1 MSYVSHF
8 IYEYAQRSVHGRS
21 VGFLGFCYA
30 SKKKG
35 GIFYFMTDQN
45 LRDIQELIGYSFR
58 NTMLLQQAF
67 IRRSYTQEHPDHQ
80 NNEVLEFI
88 GDKVL
93 DAAVVRH
100 LASEFGGYARS
111 NNEFVSD
118 YNEGKLTE
126 FKKKLVSK
134 TMLAH
139 RIDILGFNRYLIM
152 GKGDWNNNVHEDAS
166 VKEDLFEAILG
177 AVALDCS
184 WNWEKIDLVLEAMLP
199 IAEYLENGFDT
210 NEENYVELIQEWCQ
224 KKDHELPQYS
234 YSQYGFYSYGS
245 NRNTKYSCTLRLP
258 GVGGYGY
265 WGASFTGEGSSKP
278 QARMVAAEK
287 AYRYLDEQGMLY
299 TMADMIDEP
308 DINKAI
314 NQLQELA
321 HKGYFSMPNY
331 EFEEKHDSDGN
342 PYWVCACSITE
353 YKYYYTEESRSKKDA
368 KKQAAYSML
377 LYVLNPEEEEEYDDD
392 DDWDD

>member
-1 MSYVSHF
+1 
-8 IYEYAQRSVHGRS
+8 
-21 VGFLGFCYA
+21 
-30 SKKKG
+30 
-35 GIFYFMTDQN
+35 MTDQN

-139 RIDILGFNRYLIM
+139 RIDILGLNNYLIM
-152 GKGDWNNNVHEDAS
+152 GKGDYDNNVQEDES

-177 AVALDCS
+177 AIALDCS
-184 WNWEKIDLVLEAMLP
+184 WFWHLIDYSLDRMLP
-199 IAEYLENGFDT
+199 IAEYLANGFDT
-210 NEENYVELIQEWCQ
+210 DEENYLHKIC
-224 KKDHELPQYS
+224 HCLCNIR
-234 YSQYGFYSYGS
+234 FI
-245 NRNTKYSCTLRLP
+245 KYSFHC
-258 GVGGYGY
+258 
-265 WGASFTGEGSSKP
+265 AF
-278 QARMVAAEK
+278 
-287 AYRYLDEQGMLY
+287 YL
-299 TMADMIDEP
+299 
-308 DINKAI
+308 
-314 NQLQELA
+314 
-321 HKGYFSMPNY
+321 
-331 EFEEKHDSDGN
+331 
-342 PYWVCACSITE
+342 
-353 YKYYYTEESRSKKDA
+353 
-368 KKQAAYSML
+368 
-377 LYVLNPEEEEEYDDD
+377 
-392 DDWDD
+392 

>member
-1 MSYVSHF
+1 
-8 IYEYAQRSVHGRS
+8 
-21 VGFLGFCYA
+21 
-30 SKKKG
+30 
-35 GIFYFMTDQN
+35 MTDQN

-67 IRRSYTQEHPDHQ
+67 IRRSYSQEHPDHQ

-184 WNWEKIDLVLEAMLP
+184 WNWEKIDVVLEAMLP
-199 IAEYLENGFDT
+199 VADYLENGFDT
-210 NEENYVELIQEWCQ
+210 NEENFVELIQEWCQ

-234 YSQYGFYSYGS
+234 YNHYGYYTYGA
-245 NRNTKYSCTLRLP
+245 NRSAKYSCTLRLP

-278 QARMVAAEK
+278 QARMEASEK
-287 AYRYLDEQGMLY
+287 AYRYLDEQGLLY
-299 TMADMIDEP
+299 SMADMIDEP
-308 DINKAI
+308 ELDKAI

-321 HKGYFSMPNY
+321 HKGYFSLPVY
-331 EFEEKHDSDGN
+331 DFTEEHDENGN
-342 PYWVCACSITE
+342 PRWYCECHVQE
-353 YKYYYTEESRSKKDA
+353 YRTYFWARNPSKKLA
-368 KKQAAYSML
+368 KKKSALGML
-377 LYVLNPEEEEEYDDD
+377 QHILDEKEEPNNNRYYDDD

>member
-1 MSYVSHF
+1 
-8 IYEYAQRSVHGRS
+8 
-21 VGFLGFCYA
+21 
-30 SKKKG
+30 
-35 GIFYFMTDQN
+35 MTDRD
-45 LRDIQELIGYSFR
+45 LRDIQDLIGYSFR

-111 NNEFVSD
+111 NSEFVSD

-184 WNWEKIDLVLEAMLP
+184 WNWEKIDVVLEAMLP

-234 YSQYGFYSYGS
+234 YSQYGYYTYGS
-245 NRNTKYSCTLRLP
+245 NRNAKYSCTLRLP

-278 QARMVAAEK
+278 QARMGAAEK
-287 AYRYLDEQGMLY
+287 AYRYLDEQGLLY
-299 TMADMIDEP
+299 SMADMIDEP
-308 DINKAI
+308 ELDKAI

-321 HKGYFSMPNY
+321 HKGYFSLPVY
-331 EFEEKHDSDGN
+331 DFTEEHDENGN
-342 PYWVCACSITE
+342 PRWYCECHVQE
-353 YKYYYTEESRSKKDA
+353 YRTYFWARNPSKKLA
-368 KKQAAYSML
+368 KKKSALGML
-377 LYVLNPEEEEEYDDD
+377 QHILDEKEEPNNNRYYDDD

>member
-1 MSYVSHF
+1 M
-8 IYEYAQRSVHGRS
+8 SVHGRS

-30 SKKKG
+30 SEKKG
-35 GIFYFMTDQN
+35 GIFYFMTDRD
-45 LRDIQELIGYSFR
+45 LRDIQDLIGYSFH

-67 IRRSYTQEHPDHQ
+67 IRRSYSQEHPDHQ

-111 NNEFVSD
+111 NSEFVSD

-184 WNWEKIDLVLEAMLP
+184 WNWEKIDVVLEAMLP
-199 IAEYLENGFDT
+199 IADYLENGFDT
-210 NEENYVELIQEWCQ
+210 NEENFVELIQEWCQ
-224 KKDHELPQYS
+224 KKNHELPQYS
-234 YSQYGFYSYGS
+234 YNHYGYYTYGA
-245 NRNTKYSCTLRLP
+245 NRSAKYSCTLRLP

-278 QARMVAAEK
+278 QARMEAAEK
-287 AYRYLDEQGMLY
+287 AYRYLDEQGLLY
-299 TMADMIDEP
+299 SMADMIDEP
-308 DINKAI
+308 ELDKAI

-321 HKGYFSMPNY
+321 HKGYFSLPVYDFTEEHDENGNPRWYCECHVQEYRTYFWARNPSKKLAKKKSALGMLQHIL
-331 EFEEKHDSDGN
+331 EEKEEPN
-342 PYWVCACSITE
+342 NNR
-353 YKYYYTEESRSKKDA
+353 YYD
-368 KKQAAYSML
+368 
-377 LYVLNPEEEEEYDDD
+377 DDD

>member
-1 MSYVSHF
+1 
-8 IYEYAQRSVHGRS
+8 
-21 VGFLGFCYA
+21 
-30 SKKKG
+30 
-35 GIFYFMTDQN
+35 MTDRD
-45 LRDIQELIGYSFR
+45 LRDIQDLIGYSFR

-111 NNEFVSD
+111 NSEFVSD

-152 GKGDWNNNVHEDAS
+152 GKGDWNNDVHEDAS

-224 KKDHELPQYS
+224 KKDHELPQYN

-265 WGASFTGEGSSKP
+265 WGASFTGEGNSKP

-287 AYRYLDEQGMLY
+287 AYRYLDEQGMLH

-342 PYWVCACSITE
+342 PYWVCACSIAE